1 MPTIE
6 DVIKKYI
13 ELRDRK
19 AELVKQQGE
28 ALKPLSEAMEQIENY
43 LMHRMNELGC
53 DSLKANGVGT
63 AFKANATSCQ
73 MADAVA
79 FKEFTFKPA
88 AEAVINYIESITESG
103 FGETEINHVNN
114 IIRDLARWDMV
125 DFRAGKKGIQE
136 YIANEN
142 APVPGVNVNTVA
154 TISVRRA

>member
-19 AELVKQQGE
+19 AELAKAQAEQM
-28 ALKPLSEAMEQIENY
+28 KPLSEAMEQIENY

-63 AFKANATSCQ
+63 AFKANSTSCQ
-73 MADAVA
+73 IADAVA
-79 FKEFTFKPA
+79 FKEFVFAP
-88 AEAVINYIESITESG
+88 VVESI
-103 FGETEINHVNN
+103 INQLQNGGVTW
-114 IIRDLARWDMV
+114 IDPLTILGILRDLARWDMV
-125 DFRAGKKGIQE
+125 DFRAGKKGTQE

-142 APVPGVNVNTVA
+142 APVPGVNVNTIA

>member
-19 AELVKQQGE
+19 AEIAKRQAE
-28 ALKPLSEAMEQIENY
+28 ELKPISEGMEQIENW
-43 LMHRMNELGC
+43 LMHQMNESGV
-53 DSLKANGVGT
+53 DSLKVNGVGT

-73 MADAVA
+73 MADAAA
-79 FKEFTFKPA
+79 FKEFVFEPA
-88 AEAVINYIESITESG
+88 AEAIFNQLVSYG
-103 FGETEINHVNN
+103 FDLPDTGQADFLN
-114 IIRDLARWDMV
+114 ILRDLARWDMV

-136 YIANEN
+136 YIENEN
-142 APVPGVNVNTVA
+142 TPVPGVNVNTVA

>member
-6 DVIKKYI
+6 DVIRKYI

-19 AELVKQQGE
+19 AELAKAQAEQM
-28 ALKPLSEAMEQIENY
+28 KPLSDGMEQIENY

-63 AFKANATSCQ
+63 AFKANSTSVQ
-73 MADAVA
+73 MQDAVA
-79 FKEFTFKPA
+79 FKEFVFEPA
-88 AEAVINYIESITESG
+88 AEAIFNQLVAYG
-103 FGETEINHVNN
+103 FDLPDTGQAEFLN
-114 IIRDLARWDMV
+114 ILRDLARWDMV

-142 APVPGVNVNTVA
+142 APVPGVSVNTVA